1 MLKFFYRGGACKQKA
16 VITVLLGERA
26 IVMPGG
32 GEGARGRVRGIPDY
46 RICVP
51 GILWP
56 LILIRQ
62 SRRGT
67 DLGRECVGGNQ

>member
-1 MLKFFYRGGACKQKA
+1 MQ
-16 VITVLLGERA
+16 TERA
-26 IVMPGG
+26 QEDWMRRPDHSVVGR
-32 GEGARGRVRGIPDY
+32 EGYCNARGRGGSKRGELEESKTTVW
-46 RICVP
+46 ICVP

-67 DLGRECVGGNQ
+67 DLGREV